1 MQELPIQDEGFL
13 PRQYSEDG
21 YQGESALSEMD
32 EQSREEH
39 ELEIAERLHV
49 FASRLNKLA
58 SEQVAKR
65 NQIEQRW
72 LDDIRQYHGEYA
84 SDEAAK
90 LARAKGS
97 EIFVN
102 ITRNKTN
109 AAEARLQDMLFPT
122 DDRNFSIQSTPVPEL
137 DYLAEQQPE
146 SPEQEGPI
154 QAARAM
160 KREAEQASMQ
170 MQDVIDDQLVESRYH
185 IKARDVIHDACQL
198 GTAVLKGPVIIGRT
212 KKRWDVMPDGM
223 SVLQIVEALEP
234 TIERI
239 DPWDFYPDMSAKS
252 VAESEFI
259 FERRR
264 LSKKQL
270 RQMAG
275 LPGVLVSQIKEIAKG
290 TAKDTHIA
298 RDFTDDIRNITGINT
313 VGEGN
318 KFEIWEY
325 HGPIS
330 KSELIDALSM
340 SDEDITDYEE
350 SDLDDE
356 VEATVFFSG
365 DRVIKV
371 SLNPMDSDERPY
383 SVFNWEKDESSIF
396 GFGVPCL
403 MRSAQ
408 KVINASWRM
417 MMDNSGL
424 SVADQ
429 LVINK
434 ELLYPAD
441 GNWDMTPKKIWYLR
455 DKTRSVQEAF
465 ASFSTPSHQVELA
478 NIFTMARQLADE
490 ETNLPLIAQGEMGPH
505 VTKTSSGMAMLMNS
519 SNIVLRKAVKNW
531 DDDITRP
538 LITRFYDW
546 NMQFNDNPAVKGDFS
561 IEARGSGALLVREKQ
576 QENLMIYSNLSMSLP
591 EFAKRRDWAELD
603 REIAKSLEL
612 PYDLITLDDGEIA
625 DREAEAMEM
634 QAQMMAMQQSGG
646 DDQTAQMQMELK
658 QVELQLKQQKLQLD
672 AQKASADIAQD
683 QAELQTKAAL
693 DQARLELESRK
704 LELQERITLAQLQ
717 QKYQINSEQLQ
728 SRVAIDSEKI
738 RTDRDKAAAATNVK
752 LTEAQLRSR
761 NLDRGFDTFG

>member
-1 MQELPIQDEGFL
+1 MHEEEMEGYVGEAID
-13 PRQYSEDG
+13 PRE
-21 YQGESALSEMD
+21 A
-32 EQSREEH
+32 EEH
-39 ELEIAERLHV
+39 ELEVAERLHI
-49 FASRLNKLA
+49 FASRLNRLV

-65 NQIEQRW
+65 SQIEQRW

-84 SDEAAK
+84 SEEVTR

-122 DDRNFSIQSTPVPEL
+122 DDRNFGIYATPVPEL
-137 DYLAEQQPE
+137 DFISQQQPE
-146 SPEQEGPI
+146 NEEDANTVEMARQINSKAND
-154 QAARAM
+154 AAIA
-160 KREAEQASMQ
+160 
-170 MQDVIDDQLVESRYH
+170 MQDVIDDQLLESRYH
-185 IKARDVIHDACQL
+185 IKARDIIHDACQL
-198 GTAVLKGPVIIGRT
+198 GTAILKGPVIIGRT
-212 KKRWDVMPDGM
+212 KKRWDIMPDGM
-223 SVLQIVEALEP
+223 SVMQVVEALEP
-234 TIERI
+234 TVERI
-239 DPWDFYPDMSAKS
+239 DPWDFYPDMSAKTIS
-252 VAESEFI
+252 EAEFV

-270 RQMAG
+270 RDMAR
-275 LPGVLVSQIKEIAKG
+275 LPGVLVSQLREIVKEGAQSSHIAK
-290 TAKDTHIA
+290 
-298 RDFTDDIRNITGINT
+298 DFTDDIRNITGINT

-318 KFEIWEY
+318 KYEVFEY

-330 KSELIDALSM
+330 KSELIDAMRM
-340 SDEDITDYEE
+340 SDDGESYEDEE
-350 SDLDDE
+350 IDELDDE

-365 DRVIKV
+365 NRVIKV
-371 SLNPMDSDERPY
+371 ALNPMDSDERPF

-417 MMDNSGL
+417 MMDNAGL

-429 LVINK
+429 LVVNK

-441 GNWDMTPKKIWYLR
+441 GSWNMTPKKIWYLK

-465 ASFSTPSHQVELA
+465 ASFATPSHQVELA
-478 NIFTMARQLADE
+478 NIFSMARQLADE
-490 ETNLPLIAQGEMGPH
+490 ETNLPLIAQGEMGQH
-505 VTKTSSGMAMLMNS
+505 TTKTSSGMAMLMNS

-546 NMQFNDNPAVKGDFS
+546 NMQFSERPDVKGDFS

-576 QENLMIYSNLSMSLP
+576 QENLMIYSNLSMSVP

-612 PYDLITLDDGEIA
+612 PYDQITLDDQEIA
-625 DREAEAMEM
+625 EMEEEQQAMQE
-634 QAQMMAMQQSGG
+634 QMMQMQQMQMQSGG
-646 DDQTAQMQMELK
+646 GADQMKAELA
-658 QVELQLKQQKLQLD
+658 QVELQLKSQKLQLD
-672 AQKASADIAQD
+672 AQKAKAGIEQD
-683 QAELQTKAAL
+683 QAEMMMRGQIEEAKLM
-693 DQARLELESRK
+693 LESRK
-704 LELQERITLAQLQ
+704 LELEERIQLAQLKN
-717 QKYQINSEQLQ
+717 KYQMSNDQLQ
-728 SRVAIDSEKI
+728 TKIAIDSEKI
-738 RTDRDKAAAATNVK
+738 RTDRDKAAATTNVR
-752 LTEAQLRSR
+752 LTDAQLRSR
-761 NLDRGFDTFG
+761 NISNGFDTFG

>member
-1 MQELPIQDEGFL
+1 MQEI
-13 PRQYSEDG
+13 DG
-21 YQGESALSEMD
+21 YSD
-32 EQSREEH
+32 EAMNPQDAEEH
-39 ELEIAERLHV
+39 ELEVAERLHI
-49 FASRLNKLA
+49 FASRLNRLA
-58 SEQVAKR
+58 SEQVGKK
-65 NQIEQRW
+65 NQVEQRW

-122 DDRNFSIQSTPVPEL
+122 DDRNFGIYATPVPEL
-137 DYLAEQQPE
+137 DYISKQMPE
-146 SPEQEGPI
+146 TEED
-154 QAARAM
+154 ANTVEMARRITSEATDSAM
-160 KREAEQASMQ
+160 A
-170 MQDVIDDQLVESRYH
+170 MQDAIDDQLLESRYH
-185 IKARDVIHDACQL
+185 IKARDIIHDACQL

-223 SVLQIVEALEP
+223 SVMQIVEALEP
-234 TIERI
+234 TVERI
-239 DPWDFYPDMSAKS
+239 DPWDFYPDMSAKTIS
-252 VAESEFI
+252 EAEFI

-270 RQMAG
+270 RDMAQ
-275 LPGVLVSQIKEIAKG
+275 LPGVLVSQLREIVKQDAKISHIAK
-290 TAKDTHIA
+290 
-298 RDFTDDIRNITGINT
+298 DFTDDIRNITGINT

-318 KFEIWEY
+318 KYEVWEY

-330 KSELIDALSM
+330 KSELVDAMKM
-340 SDEDITDYEE
+340 SDSDYEDE
-350 SDLDDE
+350 EIDELDDE

-371 SLNPMDSDERPY
+371 ALNPMDSDERPF

-417 MMDNSGL
+417 MMDNAGL

-441 GNWDMTPKKIWYLR
+441 GSWNMTPKKIWYLR

-465 ASFSTPSHQVELA
+465 ASFATPSHQVELA
-478 NIFTMARQLADE
+478 NIFSMARQLADE
-490 ETNLPLIAQGEMGPH
+490 ETNLPLIAQGEMGQH
-505 VTKTSSGMAMLMNS
+505 TTKTSSGMAMLMNS

-546 NMQFNDNPAVKGDFS
+546 NMQFNDRSDVKGDFS

-576 QENLMIYSNLSMSLP
+576 QENLMIYSNLSMSVP

-612 PYDLITLDDGEIA
+612 PYDQITLDDQEIA
-625 DREAEAMEM
+625 EMEEE
-634 QAQMMAMQQSGG
+634 QQAMQQ
-646 DDQTAQMQMELK
+646 QMMQMQAGGGADQLKAELA
-658 QVELQLKQQKLQLD
+658 QVEIQLKTQKLQLD
-672 AQKASADIAQD
+672 AQKAQAGIEQD
-683 QAELQTKAAL
+683 QAEMMMKGQIE
-693 DQARLELESRK
+693 QAKLELEARK
-704 LELQERITLAQLQ
+704 LELEERIQLAQLKN
-717 QKYQINSEQLQ
+717 KYQMSSDQLQ
-728 SRVAIDSEKI
+728 TKMAIDAEKI
-738 RTDRDKAAAATNVK
+738 RTDRDKAAATTNVR
-752 LTEAQLRSR
+752 LTDAQLRSR
-761 NLDRGFDTFG
+761 NISNGFDTFG

>member
-1 MQELPIQDEGFL
+1 MQEEMEGYGDEL
-13 PRQYSEDG
+13 MSPQT
-21 YQGESALSEMD
+21 A
-32 EQSREEH
+32 EEH
-39 ELEIAERLHV
+39 ELEIAERLHI

-58 SEQVAKR
+58 TEQVAKR

-97 EIFVN
+97 EVFVN

-122 DDRNFSIQSTPVPEL
+122 DDRNFGIYPTPVPEL
-137 DYLAEQQPE
+137 DYISKQDPETPDQQTAIE
-146 SPEQEGPI
+146 
-154 QAARAM
+154 AARSIVA
-160 KREAEQASMQ
+160 EATKSAMQ
-170 MQDVIDDQLVESRYH
+170 MQDVIDDQLLESRYH
-185 IKARDVIHDACQL
+185 IKARDIIHDACQL
-198 GTAVLKGPVIIGRT
+198 GTAIIKGPVIVGRT

-223 SVLQIVEALEP
+223 SMLQIVEALEP
-234 TIERI
+234 TVERI
-239 DPWDFYPDMSAKS
+239 DPWDFYPDMSAKTIS
-252 VAESEFI
+252 EAEFV

-270 RQMAG
+270 RDMAN
-275 LPGVLVSQIKEIAKG
+275 LPGILVSQLREIVKTSAKS
-290 TAKDTHIA
+290 THIA
-298 RDFTDDIRNITGINT
+298 KDFTDDIRNITGINT

-318 KFEIWEY
+318 KYEIWEY

-330 KSELIDALSM
+330 KSELIDAMRM
-340 SDEDITDYEE
+340 SDDEMDEE
-350 SDLDDE
+350 EIDELNDE

-371 SLNPMDSDERPY
+371 ALNPMDSDERPFA
-383 SVFNWEKDESSIF
+383 VFNWEKDESSIF

-408 KVINASWRM
+408 RVINASWRM
-417 MMDNSGL
+417 MMDNAGL

-441 GNWDMTPKKIWYLR
+441 GTWDMTPKKIWYLR

-465 ASFSTPSHQVELA
+465 ASFATPSHQVELS

-538 LITRFYDW
+538 LISRFYDW
-546 NMQFNDNPAVKGDFS
+546 NMQFNERADIKGDFS

-576 QENLMIYSNLSMSLP
+576 QENLMIYSNLSMNVP

-612 PYDLITLDDGEIA
+612 PYDQITLDEADIA
-625 DREAEAMEM
+625 EMEQM
-634 QAQMMAMQQSGG
+634 QAEMMAMQQADPGQEAAML
-646 DDQTAQMQMELK
+646 DMQLK
-658 QVELQLKQQKLQLD
+658 QVELQLQQQKLELE
-672 AQKASADIAQD
+672 AQKASANIAQD
-683 QAELQTKAAL
+683 SAELQTKAAL
-693 DQARLELESRK
+693 EQARLEQVERLERYK
-704 LELQERITLAQLQ
+704 LEVQERLKLAELRT
-717 QKYQINSEQLQ
+717 KYTMSNEQMQ
-728 SRVAIDSEKI
+728 TRTAVDVQKI
-738 RTDRDKAAAATNVK
+738 RTDRDKAAANTNVR
-752 LTEAQLRSR
+752 LTDASLRSR
-761 NLDRGFDTFG
+761 NISNGFDTFG

>member
-1 MQELPIQDEGFL
+1 MQEMIESYGDF
-13 PRQYSEDG
+13 EDAFAETPS
-21 YQGESALSEMD
+21 Q
-32 EQSREEH
+32 EER
-39 ELEIAERLHV
+39 ELEMAERLHV

-84 SDEAAK
+84 SDEQVK
-90 LARAKGS
+90 LKRAKGS
-97 EIFVN
+97 EVFVN

-122 DDRNFSIQSTPVPEL
+122 DDRNFSIQATPVPEL
-137 DYLAEQQPE
+137 DYLSKQQPMA
-146 SPEQEGPI
+146 PEQEAPI
-154 QAARAM
+154 RIARQMKAEAAEKAI
-160 KREAEQASMQ
+160 A
-170 MQDVIDDQLVESRYH
+170 MQDVIDDQLLESRYH
-185 IKARDVIHDACQL
+185 IKARDIIHDACQL
-198 GTAVLKGPVIIGRT
+198 GTAVLKGPIIIGRT

-223 SVLQIVEALEP
+223 SMLQIVEALEP
-234 TIERI
+234 TVERV
-239 DPWDFYPDMSAKS
+239 DPWDFYPDMSAKTI
-252 VAESEFI
+252 AEAEFV

-264 LSKKQL
+264 LSKKQI
-270 RQMAG
+270 RDMAN
-275 LPGVLVSQIKEIAKG
+275 LPGVLVSQLREIVKEGAK
-290 TAKDTHIA
+290 TTHIA
-298 RDFTDDIRNITGINT
+298 KDFTDDIRNITGINT

-318 KFEIWEY
+318 KYEIWEY

-330 KSELIDALSM
+330 KSELVDAMSM
-340 SDEDITDYEE
+340 SDDRMEIEE
-350 SDLDDE
+350 IDELDDE
-356 VEATVFFSG
+356 IEATVFFCG
-365 DRVIKV
+365 NRVIKV
-371 SLNPMDSDERPY
+371 SLNPMDSDERPF

-417 MMDNSGL
+417 MMDNAGL

-434 ELLYPAD
+434 ELLFPAD
-441 GNWDMTPKKIWYLR
+441 GSWDMTPKKIWYLR

-465 ASFSTPSHQVELA
+465 ASFATPSHQVELS

-546 NMQFNDNPAVKGDFS
+546 NMQFSEKPDIKGDFS

-576 QENLMIYSNLSMSLP
+576 QENLMIYSNLSMSVP

-612 PYDLITLDDGEIA
+612 PYEQITLGEEEMA
-625 DREAEAMEM
+625 EMEAQ
-634 QAQMMAMQQSGG
+634 QAEMMAMQQA
-646 DDQTAQMQMELK
+646 DPQQEAAMIQAQLK
-658 QVELQLKQQKLQLD
+658 QVDLQIQQQKLELD
-672 AQKASADIAQD
+672 AQKASANIAQD
-683 QAELQTKAAL
+683 QAALQTSTAL
-693 DQARLELESRK
+693 EQARIEQVERLEIAKLELSERLKLAELNAKYTINTESLQARL
-704 LELQERITLAQLQ
+704 
-717 QKYQINSEQLQ
+717 
-728 SRVAIDSEKI
+728 AIDSEKI
-738 RTDRDKAAAATNVK
+738 KTDRDKAAANTNVR
-752 LTEAQLRSR
+752 LTDASLRSR
-761 NLDRGFDTFG
+761 NISNGFDTFG

>member
-1 MQELPIQDEGFL
+1 MHEELQNKLMQSPQ
-13 PRQYSEDG
+13 
-21 YQGESALSEMD
+21 
-32 EQSREEH
+32 EEEY
-39 ELEIAERLHV
+39 ELEIAERLHT
-49 FASRLNKLA
+49 FAARLNRLA

-72 LDDIRQYHGEYA
+72 LEDIRQYHGEYDVQEQA
-84 SDEAAK
+84 LLSK
-90 LARAKGS
+90 QKGS
-97 EIFVN
+97 EVFVN

-122 DDRNFSIQSTPVPEL
+122 DDRNFGLYATPVPEL
-137 DYLAEQQPE
+137 DYLSQQQPE
-146 SPEQEGPI
+146 TPEEQTPI
-154 QAARAM
+154 QMAREIKSGATEAALAM
-160 KREAEQASMQ
+160 QE
-170 MQDVIDDQLVESRYH
+170 VIDDQLLESRYH
-185 IKARDVIHDACQL
+185 IKARDIIHDACQL
-198 GTAVLKGPVIIGRT
+198 GTAIMKGPIIIGRT
-212 KKRWDVMPDGM
+212 KKRWDVLPDGM

-234 TIERI
+234 TIERV

-252 VAESEFI
+252 ISEAEFI

-270 RQMAG
+270 REMAN
-275 LPGVLVSQIKEIAKG
+275 LPGVLRSQLKEIVRSEAKQ
-290 TAKDTHIA
+290 THIA
-298 RDFTDDIRNITGINT
+298 KDFTDDIRNITGINT

-318 KFEIWEY
+318 RYEIWEY

-330 KSELIDALSM
+330 KSELSDALRM
-340 SDEDITDYEE
+340 SDEALVEDQDIDE
-350 SDLDDE
+350 LDDE
-356 VEATVFFSG
+356 IEATVFFSG
-365 DRVIKV
+365 NNVIKV
-371 SLNPMDSDERPY
+371 SLNPMDSNERPFA
-383 SVFNWEKDESSIF
+383 VFNWEKDESSIF

-417 MMDNSGL
+417 MMDNAGL

-441 GNWDMTPKKIWYLR
+441 GSWDMTPKKIWYLR

-465 ASFSTPSHQVELA
+465 SSFSTPSHQMELA

-505 VTKTSSGMAMLMNS
+505 ITKTSSGMAMLMNS

-546 NMQFNDNPAVKGDFS
+546 NMQFNDKPEIKGDFS

-576 QENLMIYSNLSMSLP
+576 QENLMIYSNLSMSIP
-591 EFAKRRDWAELD
+591 EFNKRRDWAELD

-612 PYDLITLDDGEIA
+612 PYDQITLGDEEIA
-625 DREAEAMEM
+625 ELEALQMEM
-634 QAQMMAMQQSGG
+634 SSTQVDPAQQK
-646 DDQTAQMQMELK
+646 MQMEAQIK
-658 QVELQLKQQKLQLD
+658 QIDMQLQQQRLQLD
-672 AQKASADIAQD
+672 AQKAAVEADMDRAELAQD
-683 QAELQTKAAL
+683 SALQQAKLAQVERLEMMKLEAQERLKLAELQLKYRMSS
-693 DQARLELESRK
+693 DQIQNR
-704 LELQERITLAQLQ
+704 T
-717 QKYQINSEQLQ
+717 
-728 SRVAIDSEKI
+728 AIDIEKI
-738 RTDRDKAAAATNVK
+738 KTDRDKTAANTNVK
-752 LTEAQLRSR
+752 LTEAQLRNR
-761 NLDRGFDTFG
+761 NLNLGYDTYG

>member
-1 MQELPIQDEGFL
+1 MPYAMTDDMPMVDSPDG
-13 PRQYSEDG
+13 EDR
-21 YQGESALSEMD
+21 SR
-32 EQSREEH
+32 REEE
-39 ELEIAERLHV
+39 ELLIAERLHI
-49 FASRLNKLA
+49 FASRLSKLCT
-58 SEQVAKR
+58 EQVAKK

-90 LARAKGS
+90 LARQKGS
-97 EIFVN
+97 EVFVN

-122 DDRNFSIQSTPVPEL
+122 DDRNFGLYATPVPEL
-137 DYLAEQQPE
+137 DYLSKQQPE
-146 SPEQEGPI
+146 QPDEEEPIAQARKIKAAATEAAMAMQE
-154 QAARAM
+154 
-160 KREAEQASMQ
+160 
-170 MQDVIDDQLVESRYH
+170 VIDDQLLESRYH
-185 IKARDVIHDACQL
+185 IKARDIIHDACQL
-198 GTAVLKGPVIIGRT
+198 GTAVIKGPIIIGRT

-234 TIERI
+234 TVERV
-239 DPWDFYPDMSAKS
+239 DPWDFFPDMSAKA
-252 VAESEFI
+252 VDEAEFI

-270 RQMAG
+270 RDMAQ
-275 LPGVLVSQIKEIAKG
+275 LPGVLVSQLREIVKTSAR
-290 TAKDTHIA
+290 DTHIA
-298 RDFTDDIRNITGINT
+298 KDFTDDIRNITGINT

-318 KFEIWEY
+318 KYEIWEY

-330 KSELIDALSM
+330 KSELIDAMEM
-340 SDEDITDYEE
+340 SDEGIEDYEKDE
-350 SDLDDE
+350 LDDE
-356 VEATVFFSG
+356 VEATVFFAG
-365 DRVIKV
+365 NRVIKV
-371 SLNPMDSDERPY
+371 SLNPMDSDERPF

-417 MMDNSGL
+417 MMDNAGL

-441 GNWDMTPKKIWYLR
+441 GSWDMTPKKIWYLR

-465 ASFSTPSHQVELA
+465 SSFSTPSHQVELA
-478 NIFTMARQLADE
+478 NIFSMARQLADE

-505 VTKTSSGMAMLMNS
+505 TTKTSSGMAMLMNS

-538 LITRFYDW
+538 LVTRFYDW
-546 NMQFNDNPAVKGDFS
+546 NMQYNEKAEIKGDFS

-576 QENLMIYSNLSMSLP
+576 QENLMIYSNLSMAIP

-603 REIAKSLEL
+603 REIAKSLEV
-612 PYDLITLDDGEIA
+612 PYDQITLGDEEIA
-625 DREAEAMEM
+625 EMEAMNMEM
-634 QAQMMAMQQSGG
+634 ASMQVDPAQQKMQL
-646 DDQTAQMQMELK
+646 DMQLK
-658 QVELQLKQQKLQLD
+658 QVDLQIRMGKLELEK
-672 AQKASADIAQD
+672 QKAQAEIANDEAQV
-683 QAELQTKAAL
+683 QLQIAKMAQVERLEMMKLEIQERIKLAELQT
-693 DQARLELESRK
+693 QY
-704 LELQERITLAQLQ
+704 RISGNTTGVRA
-717 QKYQINSEQLQ
+717 
-728 SRVAIDSEKI
+728 AIDSEKI
-738 RTDRDKAAAATNVK
+738 RTERDKAAAATNTR
-752 LTEAQLRSR
+752 LTEAQLKNK
-761 NLDRGFDTFG
+761 NLNLGYDTFG

>member
-1 MQELPIQDEGFL
+1 MQEEMEGYGDEL
-13 PRQYSEDG
+13 MSPQT
-21 YQGESALSEMD
+21 A
-32 EQSREEH
+32 EEH

-58 SEQVAKR
+58 TEQVAKR

-97 EIFVN
+97 EVFVN

-122 DDRNFSIQSTPVPEL
+122 DDRNFGIYPTPVPEL
-137 DYLAEQQPE
+137 DYISKQEPETPDQQTAIE
-146 SPEQEGPI
+146 
-154 QAARAM
+154 AARSIVA
-160 KREAEQASMQ
+160 EATQSAMQ
-170 MQDVIDDQLVESRYH
+170 MQDVIDDQLLESRYH
-185 IKARDVIHDACQL
+185 IKARDIIHDACQL
-198 GTAVLKGPVIIGRT
+198 GTAIIKGPVIVGRT

-234 TIERI
+234 TVERI
-239 DPWDFYPDMSAKS
+239 DPWDFYPDMSAKTIS
-252 VAESEFI
+252 EAEFV

-270 RQMAG
+270 RDMAN
-275 LPGVLVSQIKEIAKG
+275 LPGVLVSQLREIVKTSAKS
-290 TAKDTHIA
+290 THIA
-298 RDFTDDIRNITGINT
+298 KDFTDDIRNITGINT

-318 KFEIWEY
+318 KYEIWEY
-325 HGPIS
+325 HGPVS
-330 KSELIDALSM
+330 KSELIDAMRM
-340 SDEDITDYEE
+340 SDDEIDQEE
-350 SDLDDE
+350 IDELHDE

-371 SLNPMDSDERPY
+371 AVNPMDSDERPFA
-383 SVFNWEKDESSIF
+383 VFNWEKDESSIF

-408 KVINASWRM
+408 RVINASWRM
-417 MMDNSGL
+417 MMDNAGL

-441 GNWDMTPKKIWYLR
+441 GTWDMTPKKIWYLR

-465 ASFSTPSHQVELA
+465 ASFATPSHQIELA

-546 NMQFNDNPAVKGDFS
+546 NMQFNERADIKGDFS

-576 QENLMIYSNLSMSLP
+576 QENLMIYANMSMSVP
-591 EFAKRRDWAELD
+591 EFSKRRDWAELD

-612 PYDLITLDDGEIA
+612 PYDQITLDEADIA
-625 DREAEAMEM
+625 EMEQM
-634 QAQMMAMQQSGG
+634 QAEMMAMQQADPG
-646 DDQTAQMQMELK
+646 QEAAMLNMQLK
-658 QVELQLKQQKLQLD
+658 QVELQLQQQKLELE
-672 AQKASADIAQD
+672 AQKASANIAQD
-683 QAELQTKAAL
+683 NAELQTKAAL
-693 DQARLELESRK
+693 EQARLEQVERLEMYK
-704 LELQERITLAQLQ
+704 LEVQERLKLAELRT
-717 QKYQINSEQLQ
+717 KYTMSNEQMQ
-728 SRVAIDSEKI
+728 TRTAVDVEKI
-738 RTDRDKAAAATNVK
+738 RTDRDKAAANTNVR
-752 LTEAQLRSR
+752 LTDASLRSR
-761 NLDRGFDTFG
+761 NISNGFDTFG

>member
-1 MQELPIQDEGFL
+1 MQEEMEGYGDEL
-13 PRQYSEDG
+13 MSPQT
-21 YQGESALSEMD
+21 A
-32 EQSREEH
+32 EEH
-39 ELEIAERLHV
+39 ELEIAERLHI

-58 SEQVAKR
+58 TEQVAKR

-97 EIFVN
+97 EVFVN

-122 DDRNFSIQSTPVPEL
+122 DDRNFGIYPTPVPEL
-137 DYLAEQQPE
+137 DYISKQDPETPDQQTAIE
-146 SPEQEGPI
+146 
-154 QAARAM
+154 AARSIVA
-160 KREAEQASMQ
+160 EATKSAMQ
-170 MQDVIDDQLVESRYH
+170 MQDVIDDQLLESRYH
-185 IKARDVIHDACQL
+185 IKARDIIHDACQL
-198 GTAVLKGPVIIGRT
+198 GTAIIKGPVIVGRT

-223 SVLQIVEALEP
+223 SMLQIVEALEP
-234 TIERI
+234 TVERI
-239 DPWDFYPDMSAKS
+239 DPWDFYPDMSAKTIS
-252 VAESEFI
+252 EAEFV

-270 RQMAG
+270 RDMAN
-275 LPGVLVSQIKEIAKG
+275 LPGILVSQLREIVKTSAKS
-290 TAKDTHIA
+290 THIA
-298 RDFTDDIRNITGINT
+298 KDFTDDIRNITGINT

-318 KFEIWEY
+318 KYEIWEY
-325 HGPIS
+325 HGPVS
-330 KSELIDALSM
+330 KSELIDAMRM
-340 SDEDITDYEE
+340 SDDEMDEE
-350 SDLDDE
+350 EIDELNDE

-371 SLNPMDSDERPY
+371 ALNPMDSDERPFA
-383 SVFNWEKDESSIF
+383 VFNWEKDESSIF

-408 KVINASWRM
+408 RVINASWRM
-417 MMDNSGL
+417 MMDNAGL

-441 GNWDMTPKKIWYLR
+441 GTWDMTPKKIWYLR

-465 ASFSTPSHQVELA
+465 ASFATPSHQVELS

-538 LITRFYDW
+538 LISRFYDW
-546 NMQFNDNPAVKGDFS
+546 NMQFNERADIKGDFS

-576 QENLMIYSNLSMSLP
+576 QENLMIYSNLSMNVP

-612 PYDLITLDDGEIA
+612 PYDQITLDEADIA
-625 DREAEAMEM
+625 EMEQM
-634 QAQMMAMQQSGG
+634 QAEMMAMQQADPGQEAAML
-646 DDQTAQMQMELK
+646 DMQLK
-658 QVELQLKQQKLQLD
+658 QVELQLQQQKLELE
-672 AQKASADIAQD
+672 AQKASANIAQD
-683 QAELQTKAAL
+683 SAELQTKAAL
-693 DQARLELESRK
+693 EQARLEQVERLERYK
-704 LELQERITLAQLQ
+704 LEVQERLKLAELRT
-717 QKYQINSEQLQ
+717 KYTMSNEQMQ
-728 SRVAIDSEKI
+728 TRTAVDVQKI
-738 RTDRDKAAAATNVK
+738 RTDRDKAAANTNVR
-752 LTEAQLRSR
+752 LTDASLRSR
-761 NLDRGFDTFG
+761 NISNGFDTFG

>member
-1 MQELPIQDEGFL
+1 MQEEMEGYGDEFMS
-13 PRQYSEDG
+13 PQT
-21 YQGESALSEMD
+21 A
-32 EQSREEH
+32 EEH

-58 SEQVAKR
+58 TEQVAKR

-97 EIFVN
+97 EVFVN

-122 DDRNFSIQSTPVPEL
+122 DDRNFGIYPTPVPEL
-137 DYLAEQQPE
+137 DYISKQEPETPDQQTA
-146 SPEQEGPI
+146 I
-154 QAARAM
+154 QAARSIVA
-160 KREAEQASMQ
+160 EATQSAIQ
-170 MQDVIDDQLVESRYH
+170 MQDVIDDQLLESRYH
-185 IKARDVIHDACQL
+185 IKARDIIHDACQL
-198 GTAVLKGPVIIGRT
+198 GTAIIKGPVIVGRT

-234 TIERI
+234 TVERI
-239 DPWDFYPDMSAKS
+239 DPWDFYPDMSAKTIS
-252 VAESEFI
+252 EAEFV

-270 RQMAG
+270 RDMAN
-275 LPGVLVSQIKEIAKG
+275 LPGVLVSQLREIVKTSAKS
-290 TAKDTHIA
+290 THIA
-298 RDFTDDIRNITGINT
+298 KDFTDDIRNITGINT

-318 KFEIWEY
+318 KYEIWEY
-325 HGPIS
+325 HGPVS
-330 KSELIDALSM
+330 KSELIDAMRM
-340 SDEDITDYEE
+340 SDDEIDQEE
-350 SDLDDE
+350 IDELHDE

-371 SLNPMDSDERPY
+371 AVNPMDSDERPFA
-383 SVFNWEKDESSIF
+383 VFNWEKDESSIF

-408 KVINASWRM
+408 RVINASWRM
-417 MMDNSGL
+417 MMDNAGL

-441 GNWDMTPKKIWYLR
+441 GTWDMTPKKIWYLR

-465 ASFSTPSHQVELA
+465 ASFATPSHQIELA

-546 NMQFNDNPAVKGDFS
+546 NMQFNERADIKGDFS

-576 QENLMIYSNLSMSLP
+576 QENLMIYANMSMSVP
-591 EFAKRRDWAELD
+591 EFSKRRDWAELD

-612 PYDLITLDDGEIA
+612 PYDQITLDEADIA
-625 DREAEAMEM
+625 EMEQM
-634 QAQMMAMQQSGG
+634 QAEMMAMQQADPG
-646 DDQTAQMQMELK
+646 QEAAMLNMQLK
-658 QVELQLKQQKLQLD
+658 QVELQLQQQKLELE
-672 AQKASADIAQD
+672 AQKASANIAQD
-683 QAELQTKAAL
+683 NAELQTKAAL
-693 DQARLELESRK
+693 EQARLEQVERLEMYK
-704 LELQERITLAQLQ
+704 LEVQERLKLAELRT
-717 QKYQINSEQLQ
+717 KYTMSNEQMQ
-728 SRVAIDSEKI
+728 TRTAVDVEKI
-738 RTDRDKAAAATNVK
+738 RTDRDKAAANTNVR
-752 LTEAQLRSR
+752 LTDASLRSR
-761 NLDRGFDTFG
+761 NISNGFDTFG